1 MIHYHGTPLT
11 PISAL
16 LSMAGKNF
24 CVSYARPDDA
34 ERCLQIAQQIMYDN
48 GAFSAYTK
56 GNKLDVKGYCTWLE
70 PRLGHP
76 HWAIIPDV
84 IDGTDDDN
92 YQMIKDWPMRK
103 ELSAV
108 VWHMGSSIKYLHKL
122 IDSEYPKICFGSSGK
137 YWQVGS
143 YEWEQRCDL
152 AFNSIVKNGKV
163 PYIHMLRGLNMAGK
177 RWPFASADSVNVA
190 RNYKDKDKDPEKMA
204 RAIDSIQSPLQWENM
219 MLQKELAV

>member
-56 GNKLDVKGYCTWLE
+56 GKELDIKGYCTWLE
-70 PRLGHP
+70 ARLGHP

-137 YWQVGS
+137 
-143 YEWEQRCDL
+143 
-152 AFNSIVKNGKV
+152 
-163 PYIHMLRGLNMAGK
+163 
-177 RWPFASADSVNVA
+177 
-190 RNYKDKDKDPEKMA
+190 
-204 RAIDSIQSPLQWENM
+204 
-219 MLQKELAV
+219 